1 MLYNVIIDHT
11 STHAADVLHA
21 MYYFCT
27 QSNVKH
33 VVTDFDLACLFTSAI
48 IHDFDHPG
56 VNNNFL
62 ASVLDFKAILY
73 NDRSILE
80 NHHLARSFEIL
91 IKPDNNFTEN
101 FTLQEFKDFR
111 TCVVDSVLATDLAM
125 HFQIL
130 SKFKSRVNAA

>member
-1 MLYNVIIDHT
+1 
-11 STHAADVLHA
+11 

-27 QSNVKH
+27 QTSVKNIA
-33 VVTDFDLACLFTSAI
+33 TDFDLVCLFTSAI

-62 ASVLDFKAILY
+62 ASVLDTKAILY

-80 NHHLARSFEIL
+80 NHHLARSFGLL
-91 IKPDNNFTEN
+91 IKPEHNFTEN

-111 TCVVDSVLATDLAM
+111 TSVIDCVLATDLAK
-125 HFQIL
+125 HFEIL
-130 SKFKSRVNAA
+130 SMFKNKVIIA